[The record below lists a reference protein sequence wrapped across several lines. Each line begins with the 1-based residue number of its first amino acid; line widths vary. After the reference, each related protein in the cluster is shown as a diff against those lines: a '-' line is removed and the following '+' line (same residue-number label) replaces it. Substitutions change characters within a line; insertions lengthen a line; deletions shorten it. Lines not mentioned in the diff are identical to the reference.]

1 MHPRNELEGEREGGA
16 EARPEGLREV
26 AELRVVAGEGRQ
38 ERRQQAFHLQEAAE
52 RVRH

>member
-1 MHPRNELEGEREGGA
+1 VHPRNELEGEREGGA

-38 ERRQQAFHLQEAAE
+38 EGRHQAPHLQGVADY
-52 RVRH
+52 